1 MSAAEMAYA
10 EVAEGVRAA
19 IAAYAQAVDD
29 GRTEDIVTTFCSDGV
44 LVIPGSG
51 VYEGHD
57 ALREAYSGF
66 KPRLPQ
72 RHVVVNIHVT
82 DYQGQEAKA
91 TSDLIV
97 AQKSDSGWAITLVG
111 RYHDT
116 LHNRDG
122 AWRFH
127 QRTMEFVD

>member
-1 MSAAEMAYA
+1 VSTVEMSYA

-29 GRTEDIVTTFCSDGV
+29 GRTEDIVATFCSDGV
-44 LVIPGSG
+44 LEIPGSG

-82 DYQGQEAKA
+82 EHQGQEAKA

-97 AQKSDSGWAITLVG
+97 AQKGDSGWAITLVA

-116 LHNRDG
+116 LRNTDG
-122 AWRFH
+122 AWRFR
-127 QRTMEFVD
+127 QRTMKFVD

>member
-66 KPRLPQ
+66 
-72 RHVVVNIHVT
+72 
-82 DYQGQEAKA
+82 
-91 TSDLIV
+91 

>member
-1 MSAAEMAYA
+1 MGTAEVTYA

-29 GRTEDIVTTFCSDGV
+29 GRTEDIVATFCSDGAV
-44 LVIPGSG
+44 EIPGSG
-51 VYEGHD
+51 VHRGHD

-66 KPRLPQ
+66 KPRSPQ
-72 RHVVVNIHVT
+72 RHVVVNIVVT
-82 DYQGQEAKA
+82 DYDGQEAKA
-91 TSDLIV
+91 TSDLLV
-97 AQKSDSGWAITLVG
+97 AQKGEAGWAITLVA

-116 LHNRDG
+116 LHSRDG

-127 QRTMEFVD
+127 QRTMTFVQ